1 MAMLQGKV
9 LVTGASI
16 RPDLLDPL
24 RAAGLEIEN
33 PQTTLS
39 EAELTEKLATASA
52 YLKGGG
58 EVVTAA
64 SLARADAL
72 KVIAFFGMGYES
84 SIDVE
89 AARAKG
95 VAITITHD
103 ALNNAM
109 ADLTLGL
116 ILSSVRRIH
125 LVATRYEQGQP
136 LAPEKRRDL
145 AALNFGI
152 LGMGGS
158 GERIAEVLRQGFH
171 APVSY
176 FSRTRKP
183 DLETRLG
190 LAYRSFDDLMAESDV
205 LVVIVAGNSG
215 TWGMIDA
222 AAIARAKP
230 GQILI
235 NVARPAIVEPR
246 ALLAGLR
253 DGPLSYAAFDGFF
266 TEPADMLADLK
277 ALMPE
282 KLMVTSHI
290 GSLTHEARDA
300 MGRKAV
306 ASVLN
311 MLTRGED
318 ADRVV

>member
-1 MAMLQGKV
+1 MPRGTV
-9 LVTGASI
+9 LVTGASV
-16 RPDLLDPL
+16 RADLLEPL
-24 RAAGLEIEN
+24 RAAGLEIDN

-39 EAELTEKLATASA
+39 EAELTEKLSTASA
-52 YLKGGG
+52 YIKSGG
-58 EVVTAA
+58 ETVTAA

-84 SIDVE
+84 SVDVE

-95 VAITITHD
+95 IAITITHGV
-103 ALNNAM
+103 LNNAM

-116 ILSSVRRIH
+116 ILSAVRRIH
-125 LVATRYEQGQP
+125 LVATRYAQGTP

-145 AALNFGI
+145 AALTFGI

-158 GERIAEVLRQGFH
+158 GERIAEVLREGFR
-171 APVSY
+171 APVNY

-183 DLETRLG
+183 ELEARLG
-190 LAYRSFDDLMAESDV
+190 MGYRDFDALMAESDV
-205 LVVIVAGNSG
+205 LVVIVAGNKN

-230 GQILI
+230 GQVLI
-235 NVARPAIVEPR
+235 NVARPAIVDPR

-253 DGPLSYAAFDGFF
+253 DGPLSYAAFDGFY
-266 TEPADMLADLK
+266 TEPADVLADLK

-300 MGRKAV
+300 MGAKAV
-306 ASVLN
+306 ASALN

>member
-1 MAMLQGKV
+1 
-9 LVTGASI
+9 
-16 RPDLLDPL
+16 
-24 RAAGLEIEN
+24 
-33 PQTTLS
+33 LS
-39 EAELTEKLATASA
+39 EVELTQKLSKASA
-52 YLKGGG
+52 YIKGGG
-58 EVVTAA
+58 EIVTAA
-64 SLARADAL
+64 ALAHADAL

-89 AARAKG
+89 AARARG
-95 VAITITHD
+95 VAITITHG
-103 ALNNAM
+103 ALNDAM

-116 ILSSVRRIH
+116 ILSAVRRIH

-145 AALNFGI
+145 AALSFGI

-176 FSRTRKP
+176 YSRTRKP
-183 DLETRLG
+183 DLEARLG
-190 LAYRSFDDLMAESDV
+190 VGYRDFDALMAESDV
-205 LVVIVAGNSG
+205 LVVIVAANKD
-215 TWGMIDA
+215 TWGMIDPA
-222 AAIARAKP
+222 TIARAKP

-253 DGPLSYAAFDGFF
+253 DGPLSYAAFDGFY
-266 TEPADMLADLK
+266 TEPADMLAEFK

-300 MGRKAV
+300 MGAKAV

-311 MLTRGED
+311 MLTHGED